1 MQPFSWCSSLV
12 RALDFLNKLFLLGVI
27 CSSLHLGSSFNINPV
42 LPSKMMQLH
51 NTYLYISNI
60 SAPGTLLAHLQKK
73 HKIEIETQARSSDAE
88 RFKCNVCQKIFLR
101 GTRLSDHMNTHTGE
115 KPHKC
120 EHCGQGFASKANKFA
135 HVRAAHLGIKRR
147 SK

>member
-1 MQPFSWCSSLV
+1 MKIVHSAV
-12 RALDFLNKLFLLGVI
+12 LL
-27 CSSLHLGSSFNINPV
+27 
-42 LPSKMMQLH
+42 SKMMH